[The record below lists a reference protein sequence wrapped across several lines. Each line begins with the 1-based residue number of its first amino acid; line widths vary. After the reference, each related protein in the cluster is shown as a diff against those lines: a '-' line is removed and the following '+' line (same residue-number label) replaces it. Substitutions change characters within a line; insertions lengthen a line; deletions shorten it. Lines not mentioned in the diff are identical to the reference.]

1 MITKRSLQ
9 NLSALMMLLAVDKY
23 QSKRKVA
30 ECINTSIDTV
40 NKYLRNLEQNFGQQ
54 LIVNSTNGCR
64 LTLRAKNIVE
74 RLQNVYEVLDQISNQ
89 RQEDGTCKGDV
100 SVCLPLSAST
110 NLLPYD
116 IDSFFDQYPEIKITS
131 LTTAETLNYEEVGAD
146 LAVVFGFDE
155 NSQRYSLVH
164 QKTIEIGLY
173 ASPKYLNKHGYPK
186 DMDDLLKNH
195 RIASQ
200 IGSYRYIPGWQDILT
215 KAEHCTF
222 ASNSNYSVCEAI
234 KHGFGIGVMP
244 LKDDVSDLVSLDNFK
259 FDSKQTLYL
268 IVNNNTRNIPRVRA
282 VTEYYRSLM
291 NSI

>member
-9 NLSALMMLLAVDKY
+9 NLSALMMLLAVDRY

-40 NKYLRNLEQNFGQQ
+40 NKYLRNLEQNLGQQ

-74 RLQNVYEVLDQISNQ
+74 KLQNVYDILDQISNQ
-89 RQEDGTCKGDV
+89 RQEDGCCKGDV
-100 SVCLPLSAST
+100 SICLPLNAST

-116 IDSFFDQYPEIKITS
+116 IDSFFDKYPEIKITS
-131 LTTAETLNYEEVGAD
+131 LTMVEASNYEEMGAD
-146 LAVVFGFDE
+146 LAIVFGFDG
-155 NSQRYSLVH
+155 NSERYSLVY
-164 QKTIEIGLY
+164 QKNIEVGLY
-173 ASPKYLNKHGYPK
+173 ASLNYLNKHGYPK

-195 RIASQ
+195 RIASH
-200 IGSYRYIPGWQDILT
+200 IGSFCYIPGWKDILT

-222 ASNSNYSVCEAI
+222 SSNSDHSVYEVV

-244 LKDDVSDLVSLDNFK
+244 LSSNTSELVSLDNFK

-268 IVNNNTRNIPRVRA
+268 IVNNNTRNIPRVKA
-282 VTEYYRSLM
+282 VADYYRNLM
-291 NSI
+291 NEI